1 MKEEKRHARQESE
14 ETRKSCVSTLRLD
27 GMNRE
32 FTTRLRRKPIFW
44 EMVVGDVGDVDGQA
58 KLELVVLHDS
68 PALARLVKRSPNE
81 LLCGTYCFIYLF
93 IYLVMVSLQM
103 LMRMPLTLLIYGHS
117 RVVSLPSS

>member
-1 MKEEKRHARQESE
+1 MMKEEKRHARQESE

-58 KLELVVLHDS
+58 KLELVV
-68 PALARLVKRSPNE
+68 
-81 LLCGTYCFIYLF
+81 
-93 IYLVMVSLQM
+93 MMSLQM
-103 LMRMPLTLLIYGHS
+103 LMRMPLTLLIYGRS
-117 RVVSLPSS
+117 QVVSLPSS